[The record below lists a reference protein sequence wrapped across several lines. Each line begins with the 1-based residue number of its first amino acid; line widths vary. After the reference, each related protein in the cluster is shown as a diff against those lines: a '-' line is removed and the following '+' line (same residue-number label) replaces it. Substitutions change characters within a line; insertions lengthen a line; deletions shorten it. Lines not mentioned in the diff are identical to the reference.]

1 MSAPPMPLAHRLA
14 LALEALVL
22 ACELP
27 GDHCKIEQALPAARA
42 ALELSHRSLAGYAL
56 VPRIPTTAMIVAAI
70 ERLDSSDNGNGL
82 FYGAIY
88 RAMIFENFHCDSNC
102 STRVFYRFYFL
113 QIF

>member
-1 MSAPPMPLAHRLA
+1 MPLAHRLA

-27 GDHCKIEQALPAARA
+27 GDHCEIEQALPAARA

-70 ERLDSSDNGNGL
+70 ERLDSSGL

-88 RAMIFENFHCDSNC
+88 RAMIAAAPTTEGDG
-102 STRVFYRFYFL
+102 R
-113 QIF
+113 

>member
-27 GDHCKIEQALPAARA
+27 GDHCEIEQALPAARA
-42 ALELSHRSLAGYAL
+42 ALKLFHRSLAGYAL

-70 ERLDSSDNGNGL
+70 ERSASSDNGNGL

-88 RAMIFENFHCDSNC
+88 RAMIAAAPTTEGDG
-102 STRVFYRFYFL
+102 R
-113 QIF
+113 

>member
-1 MSAPPMPLAHRLA
+1 MPLAHRLA

-70 ERLDSSDNGNGL
+70 ERLDSSDNGNGNGL

-88 RAMIFENFHCDSNC
+88 RAMIAAAPTTEGDG
-102 STRVFYRFYFL
+102 R
-113 QIF
+113 